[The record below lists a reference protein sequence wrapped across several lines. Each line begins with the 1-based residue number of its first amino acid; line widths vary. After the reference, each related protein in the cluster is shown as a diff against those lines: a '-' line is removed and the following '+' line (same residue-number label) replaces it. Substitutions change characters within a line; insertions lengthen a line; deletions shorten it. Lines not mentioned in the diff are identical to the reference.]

1 MSPLLTCSVVL
12 GRPCSYSRCKHLV
25 CLSNYC
31 GVLHEGIGGG
41 EERPRRGRLQ
51 HSTEGIGSVVQP
63 QYQVLERAAASHK
76 EMVSAHP
83 RLLVAFVTPRPE
95 FCRRPIASSCFGH
108 HELL

>member
-41 EERPRRGRLQ
+41 RSDPD
-51 HSTEGIGSVVQP
+51 
-63 QYQVLERAAASHK
+63 AAAYSTPLRALV
-76 EMVSAHP
+76 VSTTTISSAG
-83 RLLVAFVTPRPE
+83 A
-95 FCRRPIASSCFGH
+95 RRCVP
-108 HELL
+108 